1 MALRP
6 RLKTG
11 LPFRGIKVTTE
22 ASSTAKLRV
31 SHCRGRPRGEYSA
44 KLDREPGRV
53 KPQPGQQKE
62 KSIPCLRP
70 AQFFFAISQNSRYI
84 LTGLQPVAVFYI
96 PCRRSCVL
104 LRCPW

>member
-1 MALRP
+1 MFFSFRKPGNPLRAHDECNGPMALRP

-53 KPQPGQQKE
+53 KPQPAQKKE
-62 KSIPCLRP
+62 MSTGGLPP
-70 AQFFFAISQNSRYI
+70 GAFFLPSSENS
-84 LTGLQPVAVFYI
+84 
-96 PCRRSCVL
+96 
-104 LRCPW
+104 